1 MWWGRLALVLSVVLT
16 GCATQPPVRPPLDA
30 AQQTDRLLQLT
41 SFSLEGK
48 VGVAPQG
55 FSGSVNWQQQQSL
68 ATLKLSGPFGS
79 GSMQLEYTPTSLRV
93 STSRGDRIADGEAEA
108 LLVRELGFLPPFG
121 ALRYWV
127 LGLTA
132 PAVAADETHD
142 EAGLLQTLSQQ
153 DWVIRIVRRVQV
165 DTAGG
170 SMQLPAE
177 LVVTRGDQRLKLVVT
192 RWRIK

>member
-16 GCATQPPVRPPLDA
+16 GCATTPPARQPLDT
-30 AQQTDRLLQLT
+30 AQQTDRLLQLM

-48 VGVAPQG
+48 VSVAPQG

-68 ATLKLSGPFGS
+68 AALKLSGPFGS
-79 GSMQLEYTPTSLRV
+79 GSMQLEYTPTSLHV